1 MKRGNE
7 ENGKKREKTKTKK
20 TPTTPTVVPRDW
32 QKVVLRATGLCFS
45 IVVVI
50 MTHTNTPRML
60 SGNLLQLKMTETE
73 SNHAGTSEKGLEEF
87 LSLKLNGR
95 AQVLKKQRHTIV
107 PSPTLYL
114 AQCSQISSVSLATTK
129 PRLIHQITRQR
140 EQHESS
146 LQKTPLL

>member
-1 MKRGNE
+1 MERKE
-7 ENGKKREKTKTKK
+7 KKQKQKK
-20 TPTTPTVVPRDW
+20 NPTTPTVVPQDW

-95 AQVLKKQRHTIV
+95 AQVLKKTTSHHSSFPNFILGTMQSDKFCFSGYYQTQTH
-107 PSPTLYL
+107 PSDYQTERT
-114 AQCSQISSVSLATTK
+114 A
-129 PRLIHQITRQR
+129 
-140 EQHESS
+140 
-146 LQKTPLL
+146 

>member
-1 MKRGNE
+1 M
-7 ENGKKREKTKTKK
+7 
-20 TPTTPTVVPRDW
+20 VPRDW

-129 PRLIHQITRQR
+129 PRLHPESIRLPDR
-140 EQHESS
+140 ENSMSLHSKKLHSS
-146 LQKTPLL
+146 RVVSDALDCTW